1 MQEVAFV
8 MSAPDFATNQT
19 IQKPWGSYTD
29 FIRESG
35 IVLKEIVVSSGKRLS
50 LQSHNK
56 RKEYWIVFEGTG
68 KAIVGEKEVILSKE
82 TIVQVA
88 DKSKMPELLEA
99 DFCVLSNDE
108 FHKIIDRVKEEVGSM
123 DSKKI
128 FFYWNEWLKKTVK
141 KM

>member
-8 MSAPDFATNQT
+8 MSAPDFVTNQT

-50 LQSHNK
+50 LQAHNK

-82 TIVQVA
+82 TIVQVGVGQKHRIINDSGGILRIA
-88 DKSKMPELLEA
+88 EIQLGECLET
-99 DFCVLSNDE
+99 DVIRYEDDYGREGTNS
-108 FHKIIDRVKEEVGSM
+108 
-123 DSKKI
+123 
-128 FFYWNEWLKKTVK
+128 
-141 KM
+141 